1 MTAKLDQI
9 TNREW
14 EQHRNSMSQ
23 PPTLPVFITFLNS
36 RADLL
41 ETLEESKVA
50 KTQNS
55 QAFNNTKPKSF
66 VINTNN
72 NFTNHKSFN
81 HKSSLCQLCNQSHF
95 LFSCPNFR
103 DLPVESRIK
112 KAQDLKVCLNC
123 LRPGHVL
130 SKCKLGSCKYCRL
143 KHNTL
148 LHIENEP
155 EQSTS
160 QNVALTLNNT
170 SETRTVLLSTAL
182 VNVVDTNGKLHT
194 ARVLLDNGST
204 ANFVSEDFCHMT
216 KEAFLAALNRFIAR
230 RGKPRHIF
238 SDSGST
244 FVGAFNELAQLLA
257 QDLDLNRID
266 PGITFSFIPAYTPH
280 FGGLWESA
288 VKSTKYHLK
297 RILSLTYLTFEEMAT
312 CLIQIESILN
322 SRPLTPISSDPS
334 DLTPL
339 TPAHFLIGRSLLT
352 LPHPQVT
359 RASVSSLQRFQ
370 RIEYLKQHFW
380 NRFSNEYVLWLQEK
394 SKWHRSTRGELKEGA
409 LVVIKDKTSPPLMWL
424 MGRVIRVLPGSDGV
438 ARVADIRT
446 RKGVLRRAFNTICP
460 LPLQ

>member
-1 MTAKLDQI
+1 MTGKLDQI

-204 ANFVSEDFCHMT
+204 ANFVSEDFCP
-216 KEAFLAALNRFIAR
+216 LNRFIAR

-238 SDSGST
+238 SDNGST

-257 QDLDLNRID
+257 QDLDLNKID
-266 PGITFSFIPAYTPH
+266 PGKIQMASLYQRRTKGRGSRCNQ
-280 FGGLWESA
+280 GQDLSA
-288 VKSTKYHLK
+288 SY
-297 RILSLTYLTFEEMAT
+297 
-312 CLIQIESILN
+312 
-322 SRPLTPISSDPS
+322 
-334 DLTPL
+334 
-339 TPAHFLIGRSLLT
+339 
-352 LPHPQVT
+352 
-359 RASVSSLQRFQ
+359 
-370 RIEYLKQHFW
+370 
-380 NRFSNEYVLWLQEK
+380 
-394 SKWHRSTRGELKEGA
+394 
-409 LVVIKDKTSPPLMWL
+409 
-424 MGRVIRVLPGSDGV
+424 
-438 ARVADIRT
+438 VADGTSHPCAT
-446 RKGVLRRAFNTICP
+446 RE
-460 LPLQ
+460 

>member
-1 MTAKLDQI
+1 MTGKLDQI

-204 ANFVSEDFCHMT
+204 ANFVSEDFCP
-216 KEAFLAALNRFIAR
+216 ALNRFIAR

-238 SDSGST
+238 SDNGST

-257 QDLDLNRID
+257 QDLDLNKID
-266 PGITFSFIPAYTPH
+266 PGKIQMASLYQRRTKGRGSRCNQ
-280 FGGLWESA
+280 GQDLSA
-288 VKSTKYHLK
+288 SY
-297 RILSLTYLTFEEMAT
+297 
-312 CLIQIESILN
+312 
-322 SRPLTPISSDPS
+322 
-334 DLTPL
+334 
-339 TPAHFLIGRSLLT
+339 
-352 LPHPQVT
+352 
-359 RASVSSLQRFQ
+359 
-370 RIEYLKQHFW
+370 
-380 NRFSNEYVLWLQEK
+380 
-394 SKWHRSTRGELKEGA
+394 
-409 LVVIKDKTSPPLMWL
+409 
-424 MGRVIRVLPGSDGV
+424 
-438 ARVADIRT
+438 VADGTSHPCAT
-446 RKGVLRRAFNTICP
+446 RE
-460 LPLQ
+460 

>member
-1 MTAKLDQI
+1 MTGKLDQI

-238 SDSGST
+238 SDNGST

-266 PGITFSFIPAYTPH
+266 PGHQSQCVLASAIPENRISEATF
-280 FGGLWESA
+280 LESL
-288 VKSTKYHLK
+288 LK
-297 RILSLTYLTFEEMAT
+297 RICSLASGKIQMASLYQRRTKGRGSRCNQGQDLS
-312 CLIQIESILN
+312 
-322 SRPLTPISSDPS
+322 
-334 DLTPL
+334 
-339 TPAHFLIGRSLLT
+339 
-352 LPHPQVT
+352 
-359 RASVSSLQRFQ
+359 AS
-370 RIEYLKQHFW
+370 Y
-380 NRFSNEYVLWLQEK
+380 
-394 SKWHRSTRGELKEGA
+394 
-409 LVVIKDKTSPPLMWL
+409 
-424 MGRVIRVLPGSDGV
+424 
-438 ARVADIRT
+438 VADGTSHPCAT
-446 RKGVLRRAFNTICP
+446 RE
-460 LPLQ
+460 

>member
-1 MTAKLDQI
+1 MTGKLDQI

-204 ANFVSEDFCHMT
+204 ANFVSEDFCHASERAYGACVFVRSIHADGSVHVHLLSSKSKVAPIKPATMPRL
-216 KEAFLAALNRFIAR
+216 ELCAALMGAR
-230 RGKPRHIF
+230 LHSK
-238 SDSGST
+238 
-244 FVGAFNELAQLLA
+244 
-257 QDLDLNRID
+257 
-266 PGITFSFIPAYTPH
+266 
-280 FGGLWESA
+280 
-288 VKSTKYHLK
+288 
-297 RILSLTYLTFEEMAT
+297 
-312 CLIQIESILN
+312 
-322 SRPLTPISSDPS
+322 
-334 DLTPL
+334 
-339 TPAHFLIGRSLLT
+339 
-352 LPHPQVT
+352 
-359 RASVSSLQRFQ
+359 
-370 RIEYLKQHFW
+370 
-380 NRFSNEYVLWLQEK
+380 EK

-409 LVVIKDKTSPPLMWL
+409 LVVIKDKTSPHLMWL